1 MKSNQDMNQP
11 NEMKWNETKQHR
23 IERKQKKSNANKRL
37 PHKINTIKLGVGL

>member
-23 IERKQKKSNANKRL
+23 IEKKAKEKYRQ
-37 PHKINTIKLGVGL
+37 